1 MVKKLGMVDLIS
13 AIQKKVEGNTGL
25 RCYDAVPQNAP
36 SPFYFAQVLSITPAN
51 TKTMF
56 CEVFTVV
63 IHAIA
68 APGDSSVQIYQLIRG
83 LEESLTED
91 IELPEGYELVLQS
104 SNGMQNLKTDETRE
118 KHATLL
124 YQFKVSYGYKT
135 KI

>member
-1 MVKKLGMVDLIS
+1 MLKKLGMVDLIA
-13 AIQKKVEGNTGL
+13 AIQKKVEIGTGL
-25 RCYDAVPQNAP
+25 RCYDAVPQNTP
-36 SPFYFAQVLSITPAN
+36 SPFYFVQVLSITPAN

-56 CEVFTVV
+56 CEVFTVA
-63 IHAIA
+63 IHAITE
-68 APGDSSVQIYQLIRG
+68 PGESSVQIYKLIQE

-91 IELPEGYELVLQS
+91 IQLPEPFELIIQS

-124 YQFKVSYGYKT
+124 YQFKVSYGYKS